1 MAWNNTWQLFI
12 STRLPAVPN
21 RFLCFANNNHL
32 ILQEAAVITC
42 GTLQPMLLHHLQ
54 AHGSNAAMRGVI
66 KALMNRN
73 ADSLK
78 WFHLY
83 LRHIIGQHQ
92 SSSSIFII
100 SSANGT
106 TGKTSQTCLFPFL
119 KSARFLN
126 LFKHDW
132 KWLNLHHCVKPV
144 TLALTWESATVMF
157 SCFPSGQASVL
168 LAPFV
173 PLFIA
178 FSQTPLMAMCLL
190 INTLTSG
197 KR

>member
-1 MAWNNTWQLFI
+1 MWHLTAYAVAPPAGPWEQCSHERSHKGIDEQERRFPEMI
-12 STRLPAVPN
+12 SPV
-21 RFLCFANNNHL
+21 
-32 ILQEAAVITC
+32 
-42 GTLQPMLLHHLQ
+42 
-54 AHGSNAAMRGVI
+54 
-66 KALMNRN
+66 
-73 ADSLK
+73 LK
-78 WFHLY
+78 
-83 LRHIIGQHQ
+83 RHIIGQHQ